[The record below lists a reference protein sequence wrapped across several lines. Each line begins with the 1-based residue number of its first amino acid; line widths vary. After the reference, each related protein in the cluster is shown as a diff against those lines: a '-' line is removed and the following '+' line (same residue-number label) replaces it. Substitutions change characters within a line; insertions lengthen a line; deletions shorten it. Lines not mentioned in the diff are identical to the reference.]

1 MGLDLPDGG
10 HISHG
15 FQTARRK
22 VSEVAHRFESAPYR
36 VDPKSG
42 LIDYDGLE
50 RAATTV
56 RPRIIVAGASAYS
69 RLIDYDRMR
78 QIADRSGA
86 FLVADMSHICGLVA
100 ANVIPSPL
108 FTCDVVTTTLY
119 KTFQGPLG
127 AMIFFRKKFEERIN
141 RAVFPRF
148 QAGSNIWQIFA
159 LAVALLH
166 AQTPESKN
174 VQSNILKGAK
184 VLAAGLIEHGYK
196 LVGGGT
202 DNHQVIVDLGRQGL
216 DGAHVERVLELASV
230 ACNRNMIPG
239 DEAGLRSGIRLGSAA
254 MITRGLTLPDFDR
267 VAGIAYRAVGIAR
280 SVIAQATESEMVRS
294 TPAIG
299 LGKFQDQL
307 MNGSNSHAIIQLRN
321 DLEGWMRHHPPP
333 WAQSYQEL
341 TARKRMPL
349 IIDRACTAH

>member
-15 FQTARRK
+15 FQTATGK
-22 VSEVAHRFESAPYR
+22 VSEVAHRFESIPYR
-36 VDPKSG
+36 IDPESG

-50 RAATTV
+50 RVAITV
-56 RPRIIVAGASAYS
+56 RPRVIVAGASAYS

-108 FTCDVVTTTLY
+108 SVCDAVTTTLY
-119 KTFQGPLG
+119 KTFQGPPG
-127 AMIFFRKKFEERIN
+127 AMIFFRKRFEERIN

-148 QAGSNIWQIFA
+148 QAGSNTRQIFA

-174 VQSNILKGAK
+174 MQSDILKGAK
-184 VLAAGLIEHGYK
+184 VLAAGLSECGYE
-196 LVGGGT
+196 LVGRGT
-202 DNHQVIVDLGRQGL
+202 DNHQVIVDLRRQGL
-216 DGAHVERVLELASV
+216 KGAHVERVLELASV

-239 DEAGLRSGIRLGSAA
+239 DEAGLRSGIRLGSTA
-254 MITRGLTLPDFDR
+254 MITRGLKPPDFTR
-267 VAGIAYRAVGIAR
+267 VADIVHRAVGIAR
-280 SVIAQATESEMVRS
+280 SVIAQATGSEMMKS
-294 TPAIG
+294 THAIG
-299 LGKFQDQL
+299 LRKFQDQL
-307 MNGSNSHAIIQLRN
+307 MNGSNRHAIAQLRN
-321 DLEGWMRHHPPP
+321 DVESWMRHYPPP
-333 WAQSYQEL
+333 WAQSSQEL
-341 TARKRMPL
+341 TVRKSIPL
-349 IIDRACTAH
+349 VFHRAGTAY